1 MKGMH
6 VLASTLASLALSVC
20 ASAAD
25 IRTIDF
31 SQILER
37 PPGQTFTQFARN
49 VAIDG
54 TNIIVLATYDGGQS
68 ALLYQRASGSARF
81 TYRSTLLTS
90 SEPQDR
96 MQVRMKNGIAV
107 VQFGSR
113 EWIFERSG
121 STYVPGVAA
130 SPLNHPGGVAISGN
144 SILIGGDDCG
154 YDGVVYQKGTDGQW
168 HITGRLDDN
177 AGQCVPEGLAV
188 ELNYDYA
195 LIHAPGTQEV
205 TTWRRNDTN
214 PDWVSAGTMT
224 INAEVAATSAPFALQ
239 NSTVVTPGSYVFR
252 RQGSAWT
259 AQGRVVPADYGMG
272 SGNASE
278 VKYRDGVLVTLEHWL
293 PNYRAGAYVYLET
306 APGYFE
312 HVAILRA
319 ELGINNHDVSGRTV
333 VAGVSGSDG
342 GSAVI
347 YALPDPLVAPATI
360 ATDFEDGDASG
371 FTAVS
376 GQFTIAARGS
386 NHVLAQTSTSTYDVA
401 LADDSDS
408 NYFQRIEAD
417 ITPSYGPP
425 EGWVGLI
432 ARYTDANNFYYV
444 AVRKDGTGGLYR
456 RLNGVN
462 TALRSWTGGGPP
474 QFIRLVV
481 SDDSVG
487 VSINHRFEAFA
498 NDRSLPRGRAGL
510 VTYHAAAD
518 FDNLEIAATDA
529 TYLVQKRFAPD
540 SDVNVTRGGREF
552 SHIGGDWQYIETIP
566 PFIEG
571 YQQRDPNRSAFAFI
585 GAQVRNQVIDAKV
598 QFNSVSSQSAAW
610 VGLLG
615 RYVDAQ
621 NHYFA
626 TLGFNGVVQIRKR
639 VNGVVTLLG
648 STNLPLR
655 PDAFNRMTFRLVDD
669 QLQLFIND
677 RRMLSVHDDAIPE
690 GAHGL
695 ATNRSAATWEY
706 MNVTQ
711 P

>member
-1 MKGMH
+1 MKRIQ
-6 VLASTLASLALSVC
+6 VLAGTLASLALSVC
-20 ASAAD
+20 GWAAD
-25 IRTIDF
+25 VRTIPF
-31 SQILER
+31 SQMLER

-54 TNIIVLATYDGGQS
+54 ANIIVLATFDGGQS

-90 SEPQDR
+90 SKPSDR

-107 VQFGSR
+107 VQFGAR

-144 SILIGGDDCG
+144 SILFGGDDCG
-154 YDGVVYQKGTDGQW
+154 YDGVVYQKGSDGRWQ
-168 HITGRLDDN
+168 ITGRLDDN
-177 AGQCVPEGLAV
+177 AGQCVPEGLPV

-195 LIHAPGTQEV
+195 LIHAPDTHEV
-205 TTWRRNDTN
+205 TTWRRNGTSL
-214 PDWVSAGTMT
+214 DWVPAGAMT

-252 RQGSAWT
+252 REGSAWT

-272 SGNASE
+272 SGNART
-278 VKYRDGVLVTLEHWL
+278 VKYRDGVLVTSEYWIPDFH
-293 PNYRAGAYVYLET
+293 AGVYVYLET

-312 HVAILRA
+312 HVAILQSN
-319 ELGINNHDVSGRTV
+319 LGINDHDISGRTV
-333 VAGVSGSDG
+333 VAGVSGSAG
-342 GSAVI
+342 GSAI
-347 YALPDPLVAPATI
+347 LYSLPEPLAAPATI
-360 ATDFEDGDASG
+360 AADFEDADND
-371 FTAVS
+371 FTSVS
-376 GQFTIAARGS
+376 GQFAITARGS
-386 NHVLAQTSTSTYDVA
+386 NHVLAQTSTSGYNVA
-401 LADDSDS
+401 LADDSES
-408 NYFQRIEAD
+408 TYYQRIEAD
-417 ITPSYGPP
+417 ITPAYGPP

-432 ARYTDANNFYYV
+432 ARYIDANNYYYV
-444 AVRKDGTGGLYR
+444 AVRSNGTGGLFR

-462 TALRSWTGGGPP
+462 TLIGSWSGGAAP
-474 QFIRLVV
+474 QHVRLVV
-481 SDDSVG
+481 DDDEVG
-487 VSINHRFEAFA
+487 VTINNQFNAYA
-498 NDRSLPRGRAGL
+498 TDRSLPCGRAGL
-510 VTYHAAAD
+510 ATYHAAAD
-518 FDNLEIAATDA
+518 FDDVQIAAAGKTDLL
-529 TYLVQKRFAPD
+529 YKRFAPD
-540 SDVNVTRGGREF
+540 SDVNVTRVGREF
-552 SHIGGDWQYIETIP
+552 NRIGGDWQYIETIP

-571 YQQRDPNRSAFAFI
+571 YQQRDPNRSAVAFI
-585 GAQVRNQVIDAKV
+585 GAQVRNQVIDV
-598 QFNSVSSQSAAW
+598 RVRIDSVSSPSAAW

-648 STNLPLR
+648 STTYPVG
-655 PDAFNRMTFRLVDD
+655 PGADPRMQFSLVDD

-677 RRMLSVHDDAIPE
+677 RRMVSVHDDSIPE

-695 ATNRSAATWEY
+695 ATNRAAATWEY
-706 MNVTQ
+706 LFVTQ